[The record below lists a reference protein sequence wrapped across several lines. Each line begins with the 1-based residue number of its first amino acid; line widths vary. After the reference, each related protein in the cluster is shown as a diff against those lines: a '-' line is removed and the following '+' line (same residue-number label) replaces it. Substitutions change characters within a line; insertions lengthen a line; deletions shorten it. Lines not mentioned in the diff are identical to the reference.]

1 MNSKILLPLALALVG
16 GASASCGWNDMF
28 AATPENCF
36 GIFGH
41 SGIYLPEYAV
51 AEITLPEAKDLIYI
65 APTTAK
71 TLRKAS
77 LEDENETVKSIL
89 AQYACL
95 SISVNYYV
103 TGAEEEQVRVDLY
116 QGTDFLALL
125 ADNTYAPFGQMNVK
139 YIYVDDGLLDGLEE
153 ENVKFH
159 EDLTNL
165 VSPFDRPY
173 TYHRSEA
180 GELILQTHHFAELP
194 SSVNGG
200 IGATFRQ
207 DCELVFDAE
216 GKITL
221 WQSSLGLYT
230 STPTGTALEGYIF
243 EASFS
248 WTEK

>member
-1 MNSKILLPLALALVG
+1 MNSKQFFPLVLALIG
-16 GASASCGWNDMF
+16 GASASCGGFNLDKP
-28 AATPENCF
+28 APERRF
-36 GIFGH
+36 GVFGH
-41 SGIYLPEYAV
+41 SGIYLPEYAI
-51 AEITLPEAKDLIYI
+51 AEVTLPEAKYLIE
-65 APTTAK
+65 AAHDTPKAQHRAK
-71 TLRKAS
+71 VTI
-77 LEDENETVKSIL
+77 ENETVKTIL
-89 AQYACL
+89 SKYACL
-95 SISVNYYV
+95 TVSVNYYISG
-103 TGAEEEQVRVDLY
+103 TEEKQVREDLY

-125 ADNTYAPFGQMNVK
+125 DSNSYAPFGQMNVK
-139 YIYVDDGLLDGLEE
+139 YVYVDEWLLDNLEE
-153 ENVKFH
+153 ENAKFH

-180 GELILQTHHFAELP
+180 DALILQTHHFAELP

-207 DCELVFDAE
+207 DCELVFDTE

-243 EASFS
+243 EVSFA
-248 WTEK
+248 WMAK

>member
-1 MNSKILLPLALALVG
+1 MKLKPLITLALALIG
-16 GASASCGWNDMF
+16 GASASCGWNDLTGL
-28 AATPENCF
+28 APEKRF

-51 AEITLPEAKDLIYI
+51 AEITLPEAKDLIDI
-65 APTTAK
+65 KSSAPKA
-71 TLRKAS
+71 LRRS
-77 LEDENETVKSIL
+77 LEDEDETVKAIL

-95 SISVNYYV
+95 TISVNYYV
-103 TGAEEEQVRVDLY
+103 SGAEEEQVRVDLY
-116 QGTDFLALL
+116 QGTDFFALL
-125 ADNTYAPFGQMNVK
+125 DENSYAPFGQMNVK
-139 YIYVDDGLLDGLEE
+139 YVYVDDGLLDGLEE
-153 ENVKFH
+153 ENAKFH
-159 EDLTNL
+159 EDLKNL

-207 DCELVFDAE
+207 DCELVFDPE

-243 EASFS
+243 EASFA
-248 WTEK
+248 WTSK